1 MPPDDHGVLDS
12 RRRRGTSRRS
22 CTARPCKTRGTFAP
36 GESAHTRTQSLPHP
50 SSAQPAV
57 DSGRR
62 FARGVTRSGDLR
74 CSTFWRS
81 CKGQETVTKVRCGSL
96 PAFSRKGG
104 GYRTARVE
112 RSARKAGANAS
123 AREPLQ
129 KGSLRS
135 RRARIGRSR
144 SCSRVISCCCRSRQ
158 TVTGAEKRT
167 HLHFTRSGSV
177 QGRAPSSQLQRTR
190 VRGRE
195 RRNTGTLIE
204 AETHVTVLESGCDPR
219 MARAA
224 GDGRH
229 PGSSWWAALHGTL
242 ANTVSATSATLASRK
257 RSEGERGGDR
267 GVRGTVD
274 PGVCGRK
281 RRATNLEPPAE
292 ADQAS

>member
-1 MPPDDHGVLDS
+1 M
-12 RRRRGTSRRS
+12 
-22 CTARPCKTRGTFAP
+22 
-36 GESAHTRTQSLPHP
+36 
-50 SSAQPAV
+50 
-57 DSGRR
+57 
-62 FARGVTRSGDLR
+62 
-74 CSTFWRS
+74 
-81 CKGQETVTKVRCGSL
+81 RCGSL
-96 PAFSRKGG
+96 PVFSRKGG

-123 AREPLQ
+123 TREPLE

-158 TVTGAEKRT
+158 TVAGAEKRT

-219 MARAA
+219 MAREA

-242 ANTVSATSATLASRK
+242 ANTVSAAPAILASRK
-257 RSEGERGGDR
+257 RSQGTGEAT
-267 GVRGTVD
+267 GVSEVRWTRECAD
-274 PGVCGRK
+274 ENAAQPTWSRPPK
-281 RRATNLEPPAE
+281 RIRRREPPGPPVSSVQGASPGRWGE
-292 ADQAS
+292 AQASKRCWERMWRECS